1 MNIEKSLLLISI
13 KEVILESRKQVY
25 RMANT
30 ALLQTYWQIGKLIV
44 EDEQQGKTKAIYGE
58 ATLKTLASQ
67 LTFEFGKGFDDSNL
81 RNMRSFYLAFPIRDA
96 LRHELSLTHYRLLC
110 RLDNVAKRN
119 YYLQESITSNWN
131 SRTLQ
136 RQIKM
141 KDY

>member
-44 EDEQQGKTKAIYGE
+44 EDEQQGKAKAIYGE
-58 ATLKTLASQ
+58 ATLKNLATQ

-96 LRHELSLTHYRLLC
+96 LRHELSWTHYRLLC

>member
-96 LRHELSLTHYRLLC
+96 LRHELSWTHYRLLC
-110 RLDNVAKRN
+110 RLNNVAKRN